1 MKNLL
6 IPFGW
11 VLALV
16 LLLGSVSTLEA
27 QAPYR
32 KNRGNT
38 SSSPTTERRDNPAP
52 TARKS
57 AERQPQIE
65 RPTQTERRSDERP
78 QTERRPNRTRLEDI
92 ILQRR
97 SEGKQRTS
105 TRRSPLEDILFPQ
118 RGSQQRQGNNRGKSC
133 ENQRG
138 RKVGHQVGRGKGHA
152 KHGHTIYR
160 RPKKD
165 DDDDDRR

>member
-11 VLALV
+11 LLV
-16 LLLGSVSTLEA
+16 LLLFLTSIDTLQA

-38 SSSPTTERRDNPAP
+38 SSTPTTERRTEQAP

-65 RPTQTERRSDERP
+65 RPTQHERRSEERP

-97 SEGKQRTS
+97 SEGQQRTS
-105 TRRSPLEDILFPQ
+105 TRRSPVEDILFPQ
-118 RGSQQRQGNNRGKSC
+118 RGSQKKSAGKGKECKNQGRG
-133 ENQRG
+133 
-138 RKVGHQVGRGKGHA
+138 VGHRIGRGKGHA
-152 KHGHTIYR
+152 KHGTVDYR
-160 RPKKD
+160 RHKRED
-165 DDDDDRR
+165 DHDDRRK